1 MNLRLQSIPQSFPV
15 ELTKLADDLPKSS
28 QNVPDIDEILEKIN
42 NGQSSTLSAVDCFW
56 CVIKKTSWDNQR
68 SPQEAINS
76 SKQLWVAA
84 TQNKLLKYYLLRG
97 YLRCYLENQSVALSL
112 KETFDSFKDALSKD
126 DGTAVLIKALSLIPT
141 QGIYPIVYNSA
152 QIQWGKQEVLE
163 FIQEHTGLVTIDLSG
178 FILEVVEYFFIE
190 SQNARIQTN
199 DYNDRTSRWLIKC
212 LNQETDLIGRQVK
225 AIEKILTGVSKEDGG
240 QYPEL
245 VDWLKQNYQKGD
257 QAKYLSED
265 ARHKLRDWIG
275 AVNFAD
281 FEKLV
286 DIILYGEF
294 VDGKLVVNTN
304 KFISKGNSNRK
315 LKSRKDFWS
324 NYSDR
329 FEDIRI
335 FITEL
340 SREKTSN
347 ILHNGVTII
356 RPDETGLNTEIC
368 IFDFN
373 KLIVAEF
380 FRGKGKDSEMRLFR
394 DEEQTRQILFN
405 SPTLSVKDIRD
416 LGGEEKYHTG
426 EWQKECERTLAG
438 YGIYPN
444 DGLSEFTISGKD
456 KRFYSRD
463 RGILSKTNKLIPNRK
478 VIPNIPRKSPNM

>member
-1 MNLRLQSIPQSFPV
+1 MNLRLQLIPQSSPV
-15 ELTKLADDLPKSS
+15 ELSKLADNLSPSS
-28 QNVPDIDEILEKIN
+28 QNIPRIDQILEKIN
-42 NGQSSTLSAVDCFW
+42 NGQASSLSPVDCFW
-56 CVIKKTSWDNQR
+56 CVRDKIAWDNQR
-68 SPQEAINS
+68 SPQEATKLS
-76 SKQLWVAA
+76 SSQQLWIAA

-97 YLRCYLENQSVALSL
+97 YLRFYLENQPFASSL
-112 KETFDSFKDALSKD
+112 KQTFYNFKNALPKNDS
-126 DGTAVLIKALSLIPT
+126 TAVLIEALSLIPI

-152 QIQWGKQEVLE
+152 QVQWGKQEISE
-163 FIQEHTGLVTIDLSG
+163 FILEHTGLVVIDLSQ
-178 FILEVVEYFFIE
+178 FIIEVASFFSIE
-190 SQNARIQTN
+190 SQNARIKSDSDNTSM
-199 DYNDRTSRWLIKC
+199 SRWLVKC
-212 LNQETDLIGRQVK
+212 LNQETDIISKQSK
-225 AIEKILTGVSKEDGG
+225 AVETILNEVRKEDGG
-240 QYPEL
+240 QYPEF
-245 VDWLKQNYQKGD
+245 VEWLKQNYQKGD
-257 QAKYLSED
+257 RVKHLSEK
-265 ARHKLRDWIG
+265 ARHKLRDWVG

-294 VDGKLVVNTN
+294 ADGKLVINTN

-335 FITEL
+335 FIPEL
-340 SREKTSN
+340 SREKISN
-347 ILHNGVTII
+347 VLYNGVTII
-356 RPDETGLNTEIC
+356 QPDETGLITEIC

-394 DEEQTRQILFN
+394 DEERTRQILFN

-426 EWQKECERTLAG
+426 DWQKECERVLAE

-444 DGLSEFTISGKD
+444 DDLNEFTFSGGD
-456 KRFYSRD
+456 KRPYNRD
-463 RGILSKTNKLIPNRK
+463 NGILSKATKAFANPK
-478 VIPNIPRKSPNM
+478 VILKKSPNK

>member
-1 MNLRLQSIPQSFPV
+1 MNLRLQSIPKPV
-15 ELTKLADDLPKSS
+15 PIQLTNLADALPPST
-28 QNVPDIDEILEKIN
+28 QNIPKIDQILEKID
-42 NGQSSTLSAVDCFW
+42 NGLASTLSAVDCFW
-56 CVIKKTSWDNQR
+56 CVHKKEEWDNQR
-68 SPQEAINS
+68 FSQEVVKLGS
-76 SKQLWVAA
+76 SQQLWLAA
-84 TQNKLLKYYLLRG
+84 TQNPLLKYYLLRG
-97 YLRCYLENQSVALSL
+97 YLRSYLENQPFSSSL
-112 KETFDSFKDALSKD
+112 KETFDSFENALTEND
-126 DGTAVLIKALSLIPT
+126 VIIKAIALIPMM
-141 QGIYPIVYNSA
+141 GISSVVSNSVKA
-152 QIQWGKQEVLE
+152 QWGKYEIIG
-163 FIQEHTGLVTIDLSG
+163 FIQEHTGLVTIDLSE
-178 FILEVVEYFFIE
+178 FTLEVAKYFSIK
-190 SQNARIQTN
+190 SQNAAFKLDVEN
-199 DYNDRTSRWLIKC
+199 ANMSSWLVKC
-212 LNQETDLIGRQVK
+212 LNQETDIIGKQVEAVKLILNKVR
-225 AIEKILTGVSKEDGG
+225 KEDGG
-240 QYPEL
+240 EYPEF
-245 VDWLKQNYQKGD
+245 VEWLKQNYQKGD
-257 QAKYLSED
+257 QAKYLNED
-265 ARHKLRDWIG
+265 ARCKLRDWIG

-335 FITEL
+335 FIPEL

-356 RPDETGLNTEIC
+356 RPDETGLITEIC

-394 DEEQTRQILFN
+394 DEEHTRQILFN
-405 SPTLSVKDIRD
+405 SPTLCVKDIRD

-444 DGLSEFTISGKD
+444 DGLTEFTISGKD
-456 KRFYSRD
+456 KRFYNRD
-463 RGILSKTNKLIPNRK
+463 KGILSKTNKVIPNRK